1 MDIPS
6 YLRGQKQLN
15 RFFFF
20 YLSMKASSL
29 HLLDLNYGMRKR
41 LVDSLSNV
49 MLLEDAR
56 IAIYGE
62 VETNGK
68 LD

>member
-1 MDIPS
+1 M
-6 YLRGQKQLN
+6 Q
-15 RFFFF
+15 
-20 YLSMKASSL
+20 ASSL